1 MFKGIEL
8 KLHPNRTQQEQLD
21 LMFGNGHGRFIWN
34 QISKNGKRPKSKKLS
49 TKQK

>member
-21 LMFGNGHGRFIWN
+21 LVFGNGRFIWN
-34 QISKNGKRPKSKKLS
+34 QISKNGKRPKSKNS
-49 TKQK
+49 QPA